1 MTKYDEVYI
10 VSDVFSMYKTIKYAK
25 DNHLNIKGYY
35 LDTLYS
41 TYNFEENKKY
51 LVIFSNT
58 YIPSCPQSNHI
69 FSFIT
74 LNIESIGQGIVD
86 VFFLKENITIS
97 AKTTC
102 KEIATLV
109 NSIYE
114 GISIDQ
120 PYKDPWSGN
129 YRVLQ
134 KEIPF
139 GYSKCNVYDCPFV
152 EKNSKSE
159 IVKLLFDTI
168 MGSEATQE
176 SLDLARSLVRITYGD
191 NLTTKETLKI
201 LQNPFYYGE
210 MRYKGI
216 LYPHLHDTIINKSIF
231 EKVQEK
237 VKGIKKE
244 IRLKNKSP
252 ILIISPECLA
262 FINKRLK
269 KKTS

>member
-10 VSDVFSMYKTIKYAK
+10 VSDEFSMYKTIKYAK
-25 DNHLNIKGYY
+25 DNKFNINGYY
-35 LDTLYS
+35 LDTLHAS
-41 TYNFEENKKY
+41 YNFEEKKKY

-58 YIPSCPQSNHI
+58 YIPSNHI
-69 FSFIT
+69 LFFIAA
-74 LNIESIGQGIVD
+74 NIKSIGRGIVD

-97 AKTTC
+97 GKTTC
-102 KEIATLV
+102 EEIATLV
-109 NSIYE
+109 NPSDGE
-114 GISIDQ
+114 K
-120 PYKDPWSGN
+120 PNKDPWTGN
-129 YRVLQ
+129 YRALQ
-134 KEIPF
+134 KEIPL

-168 MGSEATQE
+168 MDSEATQE
-176 SLDLARSLVRITYGD
+176 SLDLARSLVRVTYGD
-191 NLTTKETLKI
+191 NLTTKETLQI

-210 MRYKGI
+210 MKYKGI
-216 LYPHLHDTIINKSIF
+216 LYPHLRDTIINKSIF

-237 VKGIKKE
+237 VKAIKKE

-252 ILIISPECLA
+252 IFIISPECLA